1 MRLPF
6 THDEFL
12 DVFGAYNTVLWP
24 LEVTLWLLTA
34 TVLWLLASRRRIS
47 PLVAGLLA
55 IHWLA
60 SGAAYHLYHF
70 RPINPAAVVF
80 GIAFLLQAVLFLW
93 FGVVRSALRFE
104 WGARPRQILGIGLIT
119 FAMAY
124 PVLVVATG
132 LRWPRL
138 PLFAVPCPTT
148 LLTAGCLLMAP
159 PGQLRA
165 LAVIPILWSLIA
177 GSAAFVLGVT
187 PDLMLLV
194 AGGLLLIYVVAP
206 RLFDS
211 SHAA

>member
-1 MRLPF
+1 MSFSTFSGRTTLF
-6 THDEFL
+6 
-12 DVFGAYNTVLWP
+12 FG
-24 LEVTLWLLTA
+24 LLKSSFGCSRPRY
-34 TVLWLLASRRRIS
+34 WLLASRRRIS
-47 PLVAGLLA
+47 TLVAGLLA

-60 SGAAYHLYHF
+60 SGVAYHLYHF

-119 FAMAY
+119 CALAY

-177 GSAAFVLGVT
+177 GSAALVLGVT

-194 AGGLLLIYVVAP
+194 AGGLLVIYVVAP
-206 RLFDS
+206 RLLDS